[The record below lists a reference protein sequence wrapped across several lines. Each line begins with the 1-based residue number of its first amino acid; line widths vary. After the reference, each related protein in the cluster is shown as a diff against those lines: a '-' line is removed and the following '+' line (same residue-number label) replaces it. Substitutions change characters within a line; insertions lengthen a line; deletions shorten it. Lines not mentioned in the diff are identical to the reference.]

1 MNRVVLVALV
11 WWGLLAGEGDAYV
24 QLTTED
30 GIAVRQEDGRA
41 VVNPQVGCP
50 TGRCFNQAVRE
61 AAAEWNRTG
70 ARFVYRFT
78 NDPTAQVECEARDVD
93 EIITVRWAA
102 VHCGEE
108 WGEETLAMAP
118 LWYATD
124 GSMAADIVFNP
135 TYTWD
140 VYDGPLVSG
149 RQDFRRVVLHELGHT
164 LGLDHPDDY
173 GQTVRAI
180 MNSRAGDTD
189 RLQADDIAGI
199 RAIYGRTQ
207 QTQTKGAL
215 ENPGPSATK
224 TGIGIISGWV
234 CDATQVEVEVKGA
247 RFAAAYGTDR
257 GDTRSACGD
266 ADNGFVVLVNWNN
279 FGVGTHRIRLLA
291 DGREL
296 VSRLVTVKTYGTD
309 FLQGKTGRWT
319 LEDWP
324 AAGTETILGWTEGL
338 QNIEIVDIRRGQ
350 GSTPPPTDLLVKDFT
365 TLQPLLGTWRF
376 TSSRG
381 VDVLTLHSLDLTTES
396 DDWSVA
402 YGETTA
408 GDWVWGARNVDAVP
422 DYTGPHLYYVIW
434 RGARHCV
441 NHDFNLTSATTA
453 VGITY
458 RAQRVGEECQNWSAA
473 ISSRGVR
480 TVAP

>member
-1 MNRVVLVALV
+1 MNRVVLMALV
-11 WWGLLAGEGDAYV
+11 CWGLLAGEGQTYV
-24 QLTTED
+24 QITTED

-78 NDPTAQVECEARDVD
+78 NDPTAQVECEARDMD

-118 LWYATD
+118 LWYTAD
-124 GSMAADIVFNP
+124 GLMAADIVFNP
-135 TYTWD
+135 TYAWD

-180 MNSRAGDTD
+180 MNARASDLD
-189 RLQADDIAGI
+189 RLQADDTAGI

-215 ENPGPSATK
+215 ENPGANATK

-234 CDATQVEVEVKGA
+234 CDASRVEIEVKGA

-266 ADNGFVVLVNWNN
+266 ADNGFVVLVNWNI

-296 VSRLVTVKTYGTD
+296 VSRSVTVKTFGSETLTGQRGQWTLDDWPTGGHGHDCRLDRSAPEYRDCGYPQSLDTPTCFRADGAPGNLAVYLQPGDPHLDAHGYADQQRRRPLCDGNGRGAVSNGGDINNSFRRGICRSLED
-309 FLQGKTGRWT
+309 FL
-319 LEDWP
+319 
-324 AAGTETILGWTEGL
+324 
-338 QNIEIVDIRRGQ
+338 
-350 GSTPPPTDLLVKDFT
+350 
-365 TLQPLLGTWRF
+365 
-376 TSSRG
+376 
-381 VDVLTLHSLDLTTES
+381 SL
-396 DDWSVA
+396 
-402 YGETTA
+402 
-408 GDWVWGARNVDAVP
+408 
-422 DYTGPHLYYVIW
+422 
-434 RGARHCV
+434 
-441 NHDFNLTSATTA
+441 
-453 VGITY
+453 
-458 RAQRVGEECQNWSAA
+458 
-473 ISSRGVR
+473 
-480 TVAP
+480 